1 MRKLGLTS
9 WVFRAAGSVFRAEG
23 PPHRIW
29 DIWGSYC
36 NMPKAIFYLLKG
48 DFRGLE

>member
-1 MRKLGLTS
+1 MFRALRVIGCWMRKLGLTG

-29 DIWGSYC
+29 DMGYMGI
-36 NMPKAIFYLLKG
+36 LL
-48 DFRGLE
+48 